1 MFVCLVPV
9 LTHVFYVCPSGACV
23 LTHNEDGS
31 TAGAASAKV
40 SFHAQLSSNEGV
52 RSGHTLVLSTVYNND
67 GHAYSNITGCFS
79 APFDGTYFFIASA
92 GGDDDDGADGAD
104 GANVV
109 GDYDGG
115 GNNEE
120 DIEG

>member
-1 MFVCLVPV
+1 M
-9 LTHVFYVCPSGACV
+9 LTHDFYVYLSGACV
-23 LTHNEDGS
+23 LTHNEEGT
-31 TAGAASAKV
+31 TAGSASAKV

-52 RSGHTLVLSTVYNND
+52 SSGHTLVLSTVYNND
-67 GHAYSNITGCFS
+67 GHAYSNSTGRFS

-92 GGDDDDGADGAD
+92 GDDDGGGGGGDGAN

-109 GDYDGG
+109 SYYDRG

-120 DIEG
+120 DIEE